1 MGSMVDDRV
10 ALKLDEKLN
19 ELYRKIGKSYYEKNS
34 EAEIADEELKEL
46 VENVK
51 QVFVD
56 RKNLEI
62 ANLAKKGLKK
72 CPSCENT
79 VTIESRFCNMC
90 GEKFDESSIEEL
102 KKMAAPVQK
111 KCVSCGEV
119 LEKDAIFCHNCGTR
133 N

>member
-10 ALKLDEKLN
+10 ALKLDERMN
-19 ELYRKIGKSYYEKNS
+19 ELYRKMGKRYYEVNRD
-34 EAEIADEELKEL
+34 AEIADEELKEL
-46 VENVK
+46 VANVK
-51 QVFVD
+51 QVFTD
-56 RKNLEI
+56 KKNLEV

-72 CPSCENT
+72 CSSCDNT

-90 GEKFDESSIEEL
+90 GEKFDEESIKEL
-102 KKMAAPVQK
+102 KAMVTPEQK

-119 LEKDAIFCHNCGTR
+119 LEKDAVFCHNCGTR